1 MFAVLFVG
9 RFSLLNS
16 FCSLLLALL
25 LASRYFLLWSR
36 CSLFSAR
43 SSLSLLATDH
53 LRLTVHLRILLL
65 ADNHPPLADCLLS
78 LTGGY
83 LYRVSCHSLHHTH
96 TCGWK
101 FSTAPAPA
109 PAPSYVFLTAPAPAH
124 KTAAPKT
131 QVWVLVITFFVL
143 YDRDKSFHEKKIIS
157 VVKKK
162 IQKNFFSATPR
173 EHQGGTEGVK
183 FNQICYFL
191 NIYAWKTVQIIP
203 IYTIEIV
210 SSEWALS
217 GILPIF

>member
-65 ADNHPPLADCLLS
+65 ADNHPSLADCLLS

-83 LYRVSCHSLHHTH
+83 LYRVSCHSLHHNSICKTFALFQFISPPCFWGFGSRKLH
-96 TCGWK
+96 GDISDLKQKNKVDKCRTLFCSFTAWK
-101 FSTAPAPA
+101 KCRNSDVFYSSFGLS
-109 PAPSYVFLTAPAPAH
+109 PSIKKNVVLRFL
-124 KTAAPKT
+124 
-131 QVWVLVITFFVL
+131 FFVVGNL
-143 YDRDKSFHEKKIIS
+143 FVES
-157 VVKKK
+157 
-162 IQKNFFSATPR
+162 
-173 EHQGGTEGVK
+173 
-183 FNQICYFL
+183 L
-191 NIYAWKTVQIIP
+191 
-203 IYTIEIV
+203 
-210 SSEWALS
+210 
-217 GILPIF
+217 